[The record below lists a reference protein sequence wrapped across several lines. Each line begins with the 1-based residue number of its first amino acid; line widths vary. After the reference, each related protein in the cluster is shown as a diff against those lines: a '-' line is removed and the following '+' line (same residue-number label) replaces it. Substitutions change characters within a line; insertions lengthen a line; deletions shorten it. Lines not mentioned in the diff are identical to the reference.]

1 MFGLCESCDRA
12 GEVFQLPGRTDRN
25 CTECTADIAML
36 ISLHGLMKQS
46 SWDGE
51 ITAELEIQAQPILHR
66 LLARRKPGR
75 YGPFFSGIASK
86 MLA

>member
-36 ISLHGLMKQS
+36 ISLHSLMRQAN
-46 SWDGE
+46 WDGE
-51 ITAELEIQAQPILHR
+51 ITAELEVQAQPILHR
-66 LLARRKPGR
+66 LLTRRRPGR
-75 YGPFFSGIASK
+75 YGPFFSGITSK
-86 MLA
+86 ALA